1 MKANKYRAVLIIAAG
16 ILCAPVTGRTGSPLP
31 GEKPSLIGRPHPALT
46 GIESLRARILRSGD
60 DPNANRLDWTQLNAK
75 VTDKLNKAGITLNS
89 EVADGTLNCPELRI
103 YVDVLK
109 LEDSQHVFRIQ
120 TSLARAV
127 CLTEERNPVFQAE
140 IWQVTP
146 VMQAVPAEDLLAAVT
161 NVVLEQVGTFI
172 RIYEASN
179 PQRRQPP
186 EGTTGEAEPTAA
198 PEKRPGPDAQQA
210 AAEYKYVASKSGG
223 VFHTPDCRWAKNI
236 SAINLVGYSSKDEA
250 AKDGKRPCKSCN
262 P

>member
-1 MKANKYRAVLIIAAG
+1 
-16 ILCAPVTGRTGSPLP
+16 
-31 GEKPSLIGRPHPALT
+31 
-46 GIESLRARILRSGD
+46 
-60 DPNANRLDWTQLNAK
+60 
-75 VTDKLNKAGITLNS
+75 
-89 EVADGTLNCPELRI
+89 LNCPELRI